1 MSTPLGVILD
11 TVVFV
16 FYTVFKRIQY
26 FLFPDVKASEVA
38 NSKIMN
44 EERAKFFKWNKSNIG
59 DFYYTW
65 NMILVVFK
73 S

>member
-1 MSTPLGVILD
+1 MD
-11 TVVFV
+11 TVGFV

-26 FLFPDVKASEVA
+26 FLFPDVKAREVK

-44 EERAKFFKWNKSNIG
+44 DEMAKFFKWNKANIG